1 MVCDLIAGSPGT
13 CAARPRKS
21 SGAAA
26 PARAHPGATA
36 WAGPGGHSGSRCCP
50 LVAIPSPS
58 VKQWRQTRVHT
69 GNQGPATQMQAD
81 SKVWEQRSDTG
92 RQQGMGF
99 SPLGIGI
106 VCRRNNLATKS
117 NLSH

>member
-1 MVCDLIAGSPGT
+1 LIAGSPG
-13 CAARPRKS
+13 CGN
-21 SGAAA
+21 SGTAA
-26 PARAHPGATA
+26 PARVHPGAAA
-36 WAGPGGHSGSRCCP
+36 WAGPSGCRCCP
-50 LVAIPSPS
+50 LAAIPSPS
-58 VKQWRQTRVHT
+58 VKQWRKTRAHAVDT

>member
-1 MVCDLIAGSPGT
+1 LP
-13 CAARPRKS
+13 AAPPPAPPRCS
-21 SGAAA
+21 NSGAA
-26 PARAHPGATA
+26 A
-36 WAGPGGHSGSRCCP
+36 WAGPGGHSGCRCCP
-50 LVAIPSPS
+50 LAAIPSPS
-58 VKQWRQTRVHT
+58 VKQWRQTRVHAGDT

-106 VCRRNNLATKS
+106 VCRRNNLAAKS
-117 NLSH
+117 NLSY